1 MVEVSDG
8 ASCAD
13 ALKEGLSGKRFKA
26 AIACKAGDTLLD
38 LTAPVPTTAETL
50 TLTPVTADTPEGL
63 GLIRHSAAHVMAA
76 AVKKLFPAAKVTIGP
91 SIENGFYYDFD
102 VETPFSPDQFEA
114 IEAEMQRIIDA
125 AVPFERMDISKAD
138 AVKLFNDMGEPYKVE
153 LIEGLEDGTITL
165 TPVTADT
172 PEGLGLIRHSAAHVM
187 AAAVKKLFPA
197 AKVTI
202 GPSIEN
208 GFYYDFDVE
217 TPFSPDQFEAIEA
230 EMQRIIDAAVPFE
243 RMDISKAD
251 AVKLFN
257 DMGEPYKVELI
268 EGLEDGTITLYR
280 NGDFVD
286 LCRGPHI
293 PNAGFV
299 KAFKLLSVAGA
310 YWRGDE
316 KNRMLSRI
324 YATAFADA
332 KDLKEYLN
340 RIEEAKRR
348 DHRKLGKELDL
359 FAFHEDVAAGMVFWL
374 PKGMLLRT
382 ILEDFLRR
390 EHIKRGYQ
398 LVQGPQVLRRELWEQ
413 SGHYAN
419 YRENMYFTEIEG
431 DMYGIKP
438 MNCVSHMLIYNAHLR
453 SYRELP
459 QRYFEL
465 GVVHRHEKSGVLH
478 GLLRVRQFTQD
489 DAHIIC
495 APEQL
500 EDEIIGVI
508 ALVRDLM
515 ALFGFQYRVVISTK
529 PAKAIGSDEAWE
541 LATNALIKAVER
553 ANLSYTINAGDGAF
567 YGPKIDVKVTDA
579 IGREWQLST
588 IQCDFTLPERFE
600 LEYVGQDGERHR
612 PVMVHR
618 AILGSLER
626 FIGVLTEHYAGAFP
640 TWLAPVQAKILTV
653 TDAQNAFA
661 EEACEALMKQGIRA
675 EVDTRNEKLGFKV
688 REAQLAKIPY
698 ILVVGD
704 KEVEARSVNV
714 RLRTGENLG
723 VKSLDEV
730 AALVQEDCAE
740 PFKRGGMSYRFS

>member
-1 MVEVSDG
+1 MDVRVEGQVVDAPEQGDVAAVLQKALSGKKFKSVVAARVTAEGTETLCDLS
-8 ASCAD
+8 ATVPAQCTDITPVYAD
-13 ALKEGLSGKRFKA
+13 SPEGLSM
-26 AIACKAGDTLLD
+26 
-38 LTAPVPTTAETL
+38 
-50 TLTPVTADTPEGL
+50 
-63 GLIRHSAAHVMAA
+63 IRHSTAHVMAA
-76 AVKKLFPAAKVTIGP
+76 AVKKLYPSAKVTIGP
-91 SIENGFYYDFD
+91 AVENGFYYDFD
-102 VETPFSPDQFEA
+102 VEKPFSSEDFPA
-114 IEAEMQRIIDA
+114 IEAEMQRI
-125 AVPFERMDISKAD
+125 VNERLPFVRTTMSKAD
-138 AVKLFNDMGEPYKVE
+138 AIEKFSKMGENFKVE
-153 LIEGLEDGTITL
+153 IIEG
-165 TPVTADT
+165 
-172 PEGLGLIRHSAAHVM
+172 
-187 AAAVKKLFPA
+187 
-197 AKVTI
+197 
-202 GPSIEN
+202 
-208 GFYYDFDVE
+208 
-217 TPFSPDQFEAIEA
+217 
-230 EMQRIIDAAVPFE
+230 
-243 RMDISKAD
+243 
-251 AVKLFN
+251 
-257 DMGEPYKVELI
+257 I
-268 EGLEDGTITLYR
+268 EGDTVSLYTC
-280 NGDFVD
+280 GDFTD
-286 LCRGPHI
+286 LCRGPHV
-293 PNAGFV
+293 PHTGFS
-299 KAFKLLSVAGA
+299 KASKILSAAGA

-316 KNRMLSRI
+316 KNPMLSRL
-324 YATAFADA
+324 YGTAFADEKA
-332 KDLKEYLN
+332 LNAYLKQL
-340 RIEEAKRR
+340 EEAKRR
-348 DHRKLGKELDL
+348 DHRKLGRELG
-359 FAFHEDVAAGMVFWL
+359 FFTFHEDVAPGMVFWL

-529 PAKAIGSDEAWE
+529 PAKAIGSDEVWE

-740 PFKRGGMSYRFS
+740 PF